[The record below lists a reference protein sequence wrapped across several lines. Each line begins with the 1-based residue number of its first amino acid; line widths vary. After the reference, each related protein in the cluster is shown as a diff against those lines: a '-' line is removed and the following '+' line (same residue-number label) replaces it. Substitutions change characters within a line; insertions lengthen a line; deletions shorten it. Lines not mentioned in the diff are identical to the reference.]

1 MNYWAMR
8 SSYVCLCSK
17 KEQQKPKAEKLRLLQ
32 QNINNEIAEM
42 IQ

>member
-1 MNYWAMR
+1 MFA
-8 SSYVCLCSK
+8 YVVK